1 MSELNPGENSWKEK
15 LLQYLLSMDKREKNG
30 LRADNIH
37 GIALCVCAAFRNL
50 IPLIYDGPVP

>member
-37 GIALCVCAAFRNL
+37 EISLCVCAAFRNL
-50 IPLIYDGPVP
+50 IPLI